1 MDKEKSLYDEIFMT
15 NEAPNIKDTNSN
27 KDIKDAI
34 DGANLNE
41 TVGMEDI
48 FVFEDDKKPAKEEE
62 KKFNKEKKA
71 LKEDIKLEDAKFF
84 DLVNN
89 TLVDLRLDLDKVDL
103 GNELNS
109 MKESAKDMVSQE
121 VKETVEA
128 PTLKEAKAE
137 EAVVNNITLE
147 DFQNSNKTETAPKN
161 IEVTA
166 PLDNPSETKRGGFT
180 WLSYVLVV
188 LLVLVAIGGSLTFL
202 VHQFK

>member
-1 MDKEKSLYDEIFMT
+1 
-15 NEAPNIKDTNSN
+15 
-27 KDIKDAI
+27 
-34 DGANLNE
+34 
-41 TVGMEDI
+41 MEDI
-48 FVFEDDKKPAKEEE
+48 FVFEDDKKPAKEE
-62 KKFNKEKKA
+62 KKFNKEEKA

-121 VKETVEA
+121 VKETVES
-128 PTLKEAKAE
+128 PTLKEEKAE

-147 DFQNSNKTETAPKN
+147 DFQDSNKTEATPEN

-166 PLDNPSETKRGGFT
+166 PLDNSSETKRSGFT

>member
-48 FVFEDDKKPAKEEE
+48 FVFEDDKKPAKEE
-62 KKFNKEKKA
+62 KKFNKEEKA

-121 VKETVEA
+121 VKETVEY
-128 PTLKEAKAE
+128 PTLKEEKAE

-147 DFQNSNKTETAPKN
+147 DFQDSNKTEATPEN

-166 PLDNPSETKRGGFT
+166 PLDNSSETKRSGFT

>member
-48 FVFEDDKKPAKEEE
+48 FVFEDDKKPAKEE
-62 KKFNKEKKA
+62 KKFNKEEKA

-109 MKESAKDMVSQE
+109 MKESAKDMVSQA
-121 VKETVEA
+121 VRETVES

-137 EAVVNNITLE
+137 EAVINNITLE
-147 DFQNSNKTETAPKN
+147 DFQDSNKTEATPEN
-161 IEVTA
+161 IEVTV

>member
-15 NEAPNIKDTNSN
+15 NEAPDIKDTNSS

-48 FVFEDDKKPAKEEE
+48 FVFEDDKKAAIKEE
-62 KKFNKEKKA
+62 KKFNKEEKE

-103 GNELNS
+103 GNELDS

-121 VKETVEA
+121 VKAAES
-128 PTLKEAKAE
+128 PTLKEVKAE

-147 DFQNSNKTETAPKN
+147 DFQDSNKTEETPESIK
-161 IEVTA
+161 VTA
-166 PLDNPSETKRGGFT
+166 PLDKPSETKRGGFT

-188 LLVLVAIGGSLTFL
+188 LLVLVAIGGSLNFL

>member
-15 NEAPNIKDTNSN
+15 NEAPNIRDTNSN

-48 FVFEDDKKPAKEEE
+48 FVFEDDKKPAKEE
-62 KKFNKEKKA
+62 KKFNKEEKA

-121 VKETVEA
+121 VRETVES

-147 DFQNSNKTETAPKN
+147 DFQDSNKTEATPEN

-166 PLDNPSETKRGGFT
+166 PLDNSSETKRSGFT